1 MTGFFFSGASSNLTF
16 SDETDAFIRMG
27 ACSEF
32 VSVWCGMEGGRG
44 EGGGWRGGG
53 GGGVEKR
60 CKAQLRHACR
70 GRSHLR
76 SLIAC
81 SLQIRRGEGLGDL
94 VTGDDVR

>member
-27 ACSEF
+27 ACSES
-32 VSVWCGMEGGRG
+32 VSVWCGMEGG
-44 EGGGWRGGG
+44 GGG
-53 GGGVEKR
+53 GGGGGGREGGGGGGGRGGEKR

-81 SLQIRRGEGLGDL
+81 SLQIQRGKAWE
-94 VTGDDVR
+94 R